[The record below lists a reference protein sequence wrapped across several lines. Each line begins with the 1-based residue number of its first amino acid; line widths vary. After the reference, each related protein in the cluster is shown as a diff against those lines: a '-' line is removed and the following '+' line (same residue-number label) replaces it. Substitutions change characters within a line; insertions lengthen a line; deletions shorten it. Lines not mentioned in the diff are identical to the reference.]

1 MPSLQPEPEEIPS
14 KQLNQYELLVR
25 VDERTRSMLGEIR
38 ALQAT
43 AVTKVEFGPVKNLVY
58 GLSALLLTG
67 VVMALL
73 GLALR
78 QSP

>member
-1 MPSLQPEPEEIPS
+1 
-14 KQLNQYELLVR
+14 
-25 VDERTRSMLGEIR
+25 MLGEIR

-43 AVTKVEFGPVKNLVY
+43 TVTKVEFGPVKNLVY